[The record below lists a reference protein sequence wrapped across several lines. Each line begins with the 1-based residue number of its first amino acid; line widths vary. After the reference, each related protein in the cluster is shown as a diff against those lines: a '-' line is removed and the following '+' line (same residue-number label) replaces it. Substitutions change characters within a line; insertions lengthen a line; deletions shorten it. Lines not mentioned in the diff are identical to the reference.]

1 MVRSSTPL
9 SPAVHT
15 ERSSGMKRRTKIL
28 VTTLVAASVV
38 GAAAARSALG
48 GDGNPEGP
56 ATVEVTRGDL
66 VQKALAVGT
75 IEPEVQVSVKSK
87 VSGVVRQIFA
97 DEGTYVRAGAP
108 LFEVRP
114 DPTPLELVE
123 ARRQVELRGI
133 ELDNLR
139 QEIERRR
146 ALRERGLISDQELQS
161 AERSYA
167 EATLQ
172 VRMAR
177 EKLQLL
183 EKGRIT
189 GSGTDIESVVRAPI
203 SGFVLE
209 KTVEVGDPVVPLST
223 YQEGTVLMTM
233 ADMARLVFRGTVDEI
248 DVGRLVEGMPVEIR
262 IGALPEA
269 RIRGEVTR
277 ISLKA
282 RKNDNAT
289 VFPVEIA
296 LTETDGATLRAGLS
310 ANAEVIIQKREDV
323 LVIPERTVTFAGDTA
338 WVNVRAADGAA
349 ARRVIRTGL
358 SDAIRVEVLQ
368 GLQEGEQVL
377 EKPTKSVQ

>member
-1 MVRSSTPL
+1 
-9 SPAVHT
+9 
-15 ERSSGMKRRTKIL
+15 MKRRTKII
-28 VTTLVAASVV
+28 VSTLVAASVV
-38 GAAAARSALG
+38 GAAAARSAMG
-48 GDGNPEGP
+48 SSRAPEGP
-56 ATVEVTRGDL
+56 ASVEVIRGDL

-97 DEGTYVRAGAP
+97 LEGTFVRAGEP

-123 ARRQVELRGI
+123 ARRQVELRDI
-133 ELDNLR
+133 ELANIR
-139 QEIERRR
+139 QELERRQ
-146 ALRERGLISDQELQS
+146 ALKERGLISEQDAQS
-161 AERSYA
+161 AERSFS

-183 EKGRIT
+183 ESGRVR
-189 GSGTDIESVVRAPI
+189 GSGADIESVVRAPI
-203 SGFVLE
+203 SGYVLE

-233 ADMARLVFRGTVDEI
+233 ADMGRLVFRGTVDEI
-248 DVGRLVEGMPVEIR
+248 DVGRLREGMPVEIK

-269 RIRGEVTR
+269 RIRGELKR

-289 VFPVEIA
+289 VFPVEIL
-296 LTETDGATLRAGLS
+296 LTGTDGATLRAGLS
-310 ANAEVIIQKREDV
+310 ANAEVIIQQRQGV
-323 LVIPERTVTFAGDTA
+323 LVIPERTVTFEGDSA
-338 WVNVRAADGAA
+338 WVTVRTAEGGTAQRA
-349 ARRVIRTGL
+349 IRTGL
-358 SDAIRVEVLQ
+358 SDAIRVEVLE
-368 GLQEGEQVL
+368 GLQEGDQVL
-377 EKPTKSVQ
+377 EKPTRSVQ

>member
-1 MVRSSTPL
+1 
-9 SPAVHT
+9 
-15 ERSSGMKRRTKIL
+15 MKRRTKIL
-28 VTTLVAASVV
+28 LTTLVAASVA
-38 GAAAARSALG
+38 GAAAARTAMGSS
-48 GDGNPEGP
+48 DRQEGP
-56 ATVEVTRGDL
+56 ATVEVVRGDL

-97 DEGTYVRAGAP
+97 EEGTIVRAGDP

-133 ELDNLR
+133 EMDNLR

-146 ALRERGLISDQELQS
+146 ALSERGLISEQELQS
-161 AERSYA
+161 TERGFS

-172 VRMAR
+172 LRMAR

-183 EKGRIT
+183 EKGRVQ
-189 GSGTDIESVVRAPI
+189 GSGADIESVVRAPI
-203 SGFVLE
+203 SGSVLE
-209 KTVEVGDPVVPLST
+209 KTVQVGDPVVPLST

-233 ADMARLVFRGTVDEI
+233 ADMGRLVFRGTVDEI
-248 DVGRLVEGMPVEIR
+248 DVGRLHEGMPVEIK

-269 RIRGEVTR
+269 AVRGEVKR

-282 RKNDNAT
+282 RKNENAT

-296 LTETDGATLRAGLS
+296 LSTTDGAMLRAGLS
-310 ANAEVIIQKREDV
+310 ANAEVIIQQRRDV
-323 LVIPERTVTFAGDTA
+323 IVIPERTVTFEADSA
-338 WVNVRAADGAA
+338 WVNVRAADGTASK
-349 ARRVIRTGL
+349 RFIRTGL
-358 SDAIRVEVLQ
+358 SDAITVEVLD

-377 EKPTKSVQ
+377 EKPTKRVQ